1 MGKEESGTGGKL
13 WLSLLQDAN
22 IRELDTFFGVATAI
36 FGDATRAFDAEAY
49 LGTSLL
55 CRSSLEA
62 AFYIFLTRTVDR
74 ESGDRHVNPPTH
86 MDGKRRTVHF
96 EEVKRAMKQ
105 SIRKWG
111 VLPDDLRDAI
121 DRIHENGNLA
131 AHLASTQ
138 DKVVWFQR
146 DRRRPKG
153 RPRFW
158 IDEATAWRDLEDSA
172 AILRR
177 LAYVIHEIPEWA
189 GPPPLKRVRRTEKHW
204 RRDELEEGGGGEG

>member
-1 MGKEESGTGGKL
+1 MDTEDGGTGGQL

-22 IRELDTFFGVATAI
+22 FKELDTFFGVATAI
-36 FGDATRAFDAEAY
+36 LGDATRAFDAEAY

-62 AFYIFLTRTVDR
+62 AFYVFLTRTVDR
-74 ESGDRHVNPPTH
+74 ESGDRRVNPPTY

-138 DKVVWFQR
+138 DKVVWFQP
-146 DRRRPKG
+146 DRHRSKG

-158 IDEATAWRDLEDSA
+158 IDEATAWRDLDDTG

-177 LAYVIHEIPEWA
+177 LAYVIREVPEWA
-189 GPPPLKRVRRTEKHW
+189 GLPPLKRLRRTESY
-204 RRDELEEGGGGEG
+204 RGGTS